1 MNMYEMNFPCEIL
14 FQTKHRINDASTD
27 DMRYSDLSAV
37 ELQSLG
43 LNDVSSMVNP
53 YNMIF
58 KDNADKYFK
67 FPSIAGYSLKDDRP
81 VTPDEC
87 ASILFDEMRELS
99 GAFAFGQY
107 KNLTGE
113 MINHFQHGDGR
124 PYGHSALLNRS
135 YSDLLRAK
143 QYGDTTLGVIR
154 DIINK
159 YVSDRRKQV
168 GSQDF
173 IWDVQTEI
181 SRTILPKFN
190 DFEDRFNGMGIT
202 VHDIYFQRIVMLNF
216 RRYQIGWEADILFEA
231 QDHFGLGREDIMKK
245 PYQNFRFFRIWFVL
259 QRYNRFSF
267 KPFVTNF
274 NASIKLTG

>member
-1 MNMYEMNFPCEIL
+1 MYGMNFPCEIL
-14 FQTKHRINDASTD
+14 FQTEHRINDASTD
-27 DMRYSDLSAV
+27 DMQHSDLSAL

-43 LNDVSSMVNP
+43 LNDVSTIVDPYSMT
-53 YNMIF
+53 F
-58 KDNADKYFK
+58 KDNADKYFN
-67 FPSIAGYSLKDDRP
+67 FTSIAGYSLKDDRP
-81 VTPDEC
+81 VTSDEC

-99 GAFAFGQY
+99 GAFASGQY
-107 KNLTGE
+107 KNLIGE

-124 PYGHSALLNRS
+124 PFGYSALLNRS

-143 QYGDTTLGVIR
+143 QYGNTTLGVIR
-154 DIINK
+154 KVIND

-168 GSQDF
+168 GSQGF
-173 IWDVQTEI
+173 ILDVKAAILNAT
-181 SRTILPKFN
+181 LPKFN

-245 PYQNFRFFRIWFVL
+245 LYQNFRFFRIWFVL

-274 NASIKLTG
+274 NASVKLTG

>member
-1 MNMYEMNFPCEIL
+1 MYEMNFPCEIL
-14 FQTKHRINDASTD
+14 FQTKQRINDTSTD

-99 GAFAFGQY
+99 GAFASGQY
-107 KNLTGE
+107 KNLIGE

-124 PYGHSALLNRS
+124 PFGYSALLNRS

-143 QYGDTTLGVIR
+143 QYGNTTLGVIR
-154 DIINK
+154 KVIND
-159 YVSDRRKQV
+159 YVSDRRKHV
-168 GSQDF
+168 GSQGS
-173 IWDVQTEI
+173 IWDVKTGI
-181 SRTILPKFN
+181 LNAALPKFN

-245 PYQNFRFFRIWFVL
+245 LYQNFRFFRIWFVL

-267 KPFVTNF
+267 KPFVINF
-274 NASIKLTG
+274 NASVKLTG